1 MDWWMIFLFCLLP
14 VAAFLYASVG
24 HGGASSYLM
33 ILTLM
38 GFLPEDIRPSAL
50 LLNIFVSLISYLN
63 FRKRES
69 LQKDLFF
76 SLIIFSIPAAYIGGT
91 ILLDTT
97 IYRKLLGVI
106 LLFPALR
113 FLSFFPESTKPV
125 IERKVWMAPVLGI
138 LIGLLSGLVGIGGG
152 VLLTPIILMLGWANV
167 KQTAVIS
174 SLFIFLNSIAGF
186 IGAGSLDFDLPSQ
199 FWILIPLTIFGGLLG
214 GYFGA
219 RKFSNSALRYLLCI
233 VLIFASVKLLIN

>member
-1 MDWWMIFLFCLLP
+1 MDLWTLVLFCLLP
-14 VAAFLYASVG
+14 IAAFLYASVG

-50 LLNIFVSLISYLN
+50 LLNIFVSLISFLN
-63 FRKRES
+63 FRKQES
-69 LQKDLFF
+69 LQRDLFF
-76 SLIIFSIPAAYIGGT
+76 SLIVFSIPAAYLGGT
-91 ILLDTT
+91 ILLDTD
-97 IYRKLLGVI
+97 IYRKILGVI

-113 FLSFFPESTKPV
+113 FLMVFPESKKV
-125 IERKVWMAPVLGI
+125 VVERKIWMAPLLGV

-152 VLLTPIILMLGWANV
+152 VLLTPIVLVLGWANV
-167 KQTAVIS
+167 KQTAVLS

-186 IGAGSLDFDLPSQ
+186 VGSGALNFDLPSE
-199 FWILIPLTIFGGLLG
+199 FWVLIPITIAGGLLG

-219 RKFSNSALRYLLCI
+219 RKFSNSALRYLLCA
-233 VLIFASVKLLIN
+233 VLIFASVKLLLN